1 MKIDILEFVEGAR
14 KAKGVAVI
22 IDVFRAFS
30 VACYAFDAGA
40 ARIIA
45 TAEVSRSISSLKKNT
60 EIQFLSVKEM
70 RKKLKDLILA
80 TVRQKLLKPIFQ
92 GKL

>member
-1 MKIDILEFVEGAR
+1 MKVEILEFTEGAR
-14 KAKGVAVI
+14 KAKGVTVI

-45 TAEVSRSISSLKKNT
+45 TSEVS
-60 EIQFLSVKEM
+60 E
-70 RKKLKDLILA
+70 A
-80 TVRQKLLKPIFQ
+80 FQ
-92 GKL
+92 S